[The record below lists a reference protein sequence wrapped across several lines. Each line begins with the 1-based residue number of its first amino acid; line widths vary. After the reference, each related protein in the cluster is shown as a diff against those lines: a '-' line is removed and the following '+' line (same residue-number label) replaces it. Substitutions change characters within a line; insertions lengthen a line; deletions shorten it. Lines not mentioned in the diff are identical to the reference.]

1 MRFRFSRT
9 WFFNLCL
16 FITITISRNIIT
28 KNHKSSEEEVDVM
41 IENMKVFLRKTNR
54 PSIITT
60 ARFMG
65 EEKDSVDSISPFYS

>member
-1 MRFRFSRT
+1 
-9 WFFNLCL
+9 
-16 FITITISRNIIT
+16 
-28 KNHKSSEEEVDVM
+28 M

-54 PSIITT
+54 PSIITI